1 MDRKL
6 MNYLPLFMQTY
17 EEIEQIMKVEQEQV
31 EGLWDTL
38 KGLFKETFVSDES
51 EIGAKRWE
59 SILNI
64 TPLDTDT
71 MQLRNFRIQSRLIE
85 DIPFT
90 YRTLRNQLEAL
101 CGKDG
106 YETILDGDHFTLHV
120 KVALTTKK
128 LKKEVE
134 SICERVVPLNLF
146 IDVVLMY
153 NTHRMLKPFTYGQLK
168 LITHKQIKDEPF
180 E

>member
-6 MNYLPLFMQTY
+6 LNYLPLFLQTY

-38 KGLFKETFVSDES
+38 KGLLKETFVSDES

-59 SILNI
+59 TILKI

-71 MQLRNFRIQSRLIE
+71 LQLRNFRIQSRLIE

-90 YRTLRNQLEAL
+90 YRTLQNQLKAL
-101 CGKDG
+101 CGEDG
-106 YETILDGDHFTLHV
+106 YKTILDGDNFTLYV

-134 SICERVVPLNLF
+134 TICERVVPLNLF
-146 IDVVLMY
+146 IEVTLMY
-153 NTHRMLKPFTYGQLK
+153 NTHRMLKPFTHGQLK
-168 LITHKQIKDEPF
+168 QFTHKQIKDKPF